1 MAKMLRCSNIV
12 PGCTFIARGKTPEEV
27 LRRASEHVRV
37 KHKFRGMSP
46 EVIAVIH
53 GEVLEDSKDRG
64 SVSHARRDAAE
75 RCWPQA
81 TNDGAF

>member
-12 PGCTFIARGKTPEEV
+12 PGCTFIAKGKTPDEV
-27 LRRASEHVRV
+27 LHRASEHVRM

-53 GEVLEDSKDRG
+53 GAVSEEGGKDCESDSLAASKCAEVELAGR
-64 SVSHARRDAAE
+64 
-75 RCWPQA
+75 
-81 TNDGAF
+81 

>member
-12 PGCTFIARGKTPEEV
+12 PGCTFIATGRTPEEV
-27 LRRASEHVRV
+27 LRRASEHVRL

-53 GEVLEDSKDRG
+53 GEVLEDSKDRD
-64 SVSHARRDAAE
+64 SASRARHGAAE
-75 RCWPQA
+75 HGWPQA
-81 TNDGAF
+81 TNGGSF

>member
-12 PGCTFIARGKTPEEV
+12 PGCTFIATGKTPEEV

-46 EVIAVIH
+46 EVIAVIQ
-53 GEVLEDSKDRG
+53 GTVLEDTGDRG
-64 SVSHARRDAAE
+64 SVSRARHGAAE
-75 RCWPQA
+75 HGWPQA
-81 TNDGAF
+81 TNDGAS